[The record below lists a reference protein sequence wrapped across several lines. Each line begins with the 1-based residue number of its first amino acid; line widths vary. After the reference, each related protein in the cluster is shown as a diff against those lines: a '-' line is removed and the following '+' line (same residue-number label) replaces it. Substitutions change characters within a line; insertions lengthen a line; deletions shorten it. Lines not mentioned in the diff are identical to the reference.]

1 MIVTDDSFNEVI
13 SANDLILID
22 FWAEWCG
29 PCKKL
34 SPILD
39 EISNQTGLLVGKLN
53 VDENPLKMEEYSI
66 HTLPT
71 MVLFKSGQPARII
84 NGAMPKHMLVKEL
97 SEWI

>member
-13 SANDLILID
+13 SANDLVLID

-71 MVLFKSGQPARII
+71 MVLFKSGQPVRII